1 MAFSSYKDT
10 ASGDIDLSVQLQS
23 YGLACNGMFYRVKAG
38 KNTGNHSRFPAGKA
52 ADLISYRDTSAFNL
66 SLKTT
71 ETGIRTAYSLD
82 RHGKICLSA
91 IGKDFYLI
99 QIFQKGG
106 TVVPGHFIR
115 MFCNIVPGSCRYRN
129 DCQTV

>member
-23 YGLACNGMFYRVKAG
+23 YGLACDGMFYRVETR
-38 KNTGNHSRFPAGKA
+38 KNTGNHSRFPTGKA

-82 RHGKICLSA
+82 RHGKICLST

-99 QIFQKGG
+99 QILPQGKSLI
-106 TVVPGHFIR
+106 PGHLVR
-115 MFCNIVPGSCRYRN
+115 MFRNVVSGSGRDRN
-129 DCQTV
+129 DGKTV